1 MYAERSEQPGIIAKR
16 NILHDAIRVTEF
28 QSVNAFVQPEPAL
41 IIYCLNDT
49 AVPPV
54 EIGQRDS

>member
-1 MYAERSEQPGIIAKR
+1 MYAEGSEQPGIIAKR
-16 NILHDAIRVTEF
+16 IVLHDAIRVTEF
-28 QSVNAFVQPEPAL
+28 QSVDAFVQPEPAL

-54 EIGQRDS
+54 EIG